1 MIDFFSTIK
10 EKELLQKEND
20 QLHEENFDLKQR
32 LKGMELA
39 YFEMLTERDWLKQK
53 MEDMKRET
61 MPVLCNATNAS

>member
-32 LKGMELA
+32 LKGMEKA
-39 YFEMLTERDWLKQK
+39 YFEILVDRDRLKQK
-53 MEDMKRET
+53 LEDMNRET
-61 MPVLCNATNAS
+61 MPVLRSSTNAS